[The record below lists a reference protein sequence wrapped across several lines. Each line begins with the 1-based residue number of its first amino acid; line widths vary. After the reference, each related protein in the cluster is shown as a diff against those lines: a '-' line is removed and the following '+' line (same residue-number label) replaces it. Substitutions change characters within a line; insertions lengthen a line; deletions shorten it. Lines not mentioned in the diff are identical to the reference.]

1 METGNVELVLS
12 EITAD
17 ECNEAAAELARYLD
31 VDLPAARKLLA
42 AFLNDLNNECLTRW
56 GPQVH
61 NGRQGDPNRTIR
73 PKR

>member
-1 METGNVELVLS
+1 METGNVDLVLD

-17 ECNEAAAELARYLD
+17 ECNEAAEELAQYLD

-56 GPQVH
+56 GPQWQ
-61 NGRQGDPNRTIR
+61 NGQQDDLSESDESS
-73 PKR
+73 